1 MSVRASTR
9 TSAPVEAVTPAT
21 GDTSDTALYQLKR
34 FSEAADKIRANA
46 TTAAKTLGGLGTAG
60 IAAVGVAKFSDV
72 FPLPGNGDGRAV
84 LLAIAVIVGFAL
96 MLGAVL
102 LLTGRMWQVGEPV
115 FTTSD
120 VDTMVRMRAVTERE
134 TPAGRC
140 GLSGNRRP
148 QLQAQRAGRDGA
160 SPTQFSKPGSLTTE
174 ERTQACAATIS
185 SSLALMTIWCAS
197 MCSAKPG
204 TIDTKF
210 HMGAH

>member
-134 TPAGRC
+134 RPLVDAVYQETVDLNFKPNEPAVTVPRQPNFRNQAVSQPRR
-140 GLSGNRRP
+140 GLRLVPPRSRR
-148 QLQAQRAGRDGA
+148 RWR
-160 SPTQFSKPGSLTTE
+160 
-174 ERTQACAATIS
+174 
-185 SSLALMTIWCAS
+185 
-197 MCSAKPG
+197 
-204 TIDTKF
+204 
-210 HMGAH
+210 